1 MKEIILTQKDIEK
14 IKQQIHELK
23 TKIIPQINKELKQA
37 IADGD
42 LRENAPF
49 DIAKQK
55 FVEAKNK
62 LHELQQMLKNSKI
75 IKNNSN
81 KRQNTVKLGSKV
93 KINMQG
99 QEKIIEIV
107 SDFEADLINNKFSIN
122 SPIAKQLL
130 GKKEGDS
137 VSLTTPNGSQIV
149 IQILSVNN

>member
-1 MKEIILTQKDIEK
+1 MKEIILTREDVEK
-14 IKQQIHELK
+14 IKKQIHELK
-23 TKIIPQINKELKQA
+23 TKIIPHINKELKQA
-37 IADGD
+37 IEDGD

-49 DIAKQK
+49 DVAKQK

-62 LHELQQMLKNSKI
+62 LHELQQMLKNAKVVN
-75 IKNNSN
+75 KNSN
-81 KRQNTVKLGSKV
+81 QDQKIVKLGSKV

-107 SDFEADLINNKFSIN
+107 SDFEADLLNNKFSIN

-149 IQILSVNN
+149 IHILSVNN